1 VPEELPGEITVLL
14 QRAHSGDQPA
24 RDEAISLVYN
34 ELHRLASRV
43 IRGEN
48 EGHTLQAT
56 ALVSEAYLRLFGGQ
70 PVKANDSHHFFAL
83 AAQQMRRI
91 LVDHARAKHAGK
103 RGGIKISLDEIYQI
117 SSEPDGD
124 LSQVDEALTEL
135 QELDPEAARV
145 VELRFFG
152 GYTDQETANIIGIN
166 IAKVRRDWEFAR
178 AWLHHQLESA

>member
-1 VPEELPGEITVLL
+1 MPEETPGEITQLFGL
-14 QRAHSGDQPA
+14 ANRGDHAA
-24 RDEAISLVYN
+24 REEAISLVYK

-48 EGHTLQAT
+48 AGHTLQPT
-56 ALVSEAYLRLFGGQ
+56 ALVHEAYLKLFGGQ
-70 PVKANDSHHFFAL
+70 PVQPNDSQHFFAL

-91 LVDHARAKHAGK
+91 LVDHARAKHANK
-103 RGGIKISLDEIYQI
+103 RGGIKISLDEMYQI
-117 SSEPDGD
+117 SSEPDSD
-124 LSQVDEALTEL
+124 LVMVDDALKEL

-152 GYTDQETANIIGIN
+152 GYTDQETANIIGVN

-178 AWLHHQLESA
+178 AWLHHQMESL